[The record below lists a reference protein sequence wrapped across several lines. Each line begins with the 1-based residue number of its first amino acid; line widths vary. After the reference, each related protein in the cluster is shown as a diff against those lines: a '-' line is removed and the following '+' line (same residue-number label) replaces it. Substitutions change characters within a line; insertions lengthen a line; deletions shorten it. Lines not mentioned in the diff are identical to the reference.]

1 MWPSAESPGKV
12 TCGSQGTGSRCVPPI
27 SSAPA
32 ARPLE
37 VQANLTAGQEQ
48 VFLKPF
54 SCLLLVIFPQ
64 GNQNYITHNTPKHVI
79 LFLGSL
85 DFKDADFFLYDIFL
99 SEFKIYSFTHCRFQ
113 HFPGKRTEKEKDKA
127 FLLLPLKNSLQN
139 EFHISST

>member
-1 MWPSAESPGKV
+1 MPSLGHLSPRKSELYH
-12 TCGSQGTGSRCVPPI
+12 SQYT
-27 SSAPA
+27 
-32 ARPLE
+32 
-37 VQANLTAGQEQ
+37 
-48 VFLKPF
+48 
-54 SCLLLVIFPQ
+54 
-64 GNQNYITHNTPKHVI
+64 KHVI